1 MSYDNT
7 QLTSAIGFTRDRL
20 VFPDPIPG
28 EITLGDGK
36 KITFYRIPICVKN
49 PDGTIGELVFG
60 DEGVKYFT
68 FGIQENKNDK
78 GKVDGYSVPVCL
90 WDIKNGPDKKR
101 KDILAG
107 FNEATE
113 GCKAHLMKPKV
124 KELIERYDLEMSDL
138 KKFNPVYY
146 KREKGKIIT
155 DQPPRLYPKLITSKK
170 NLEPG
175 QPPKVI
181 TNFENPMGEE
191 INATDYIGKYCT
203 METAIKYESIFIGS
217 KITPQLKLYE
227 AIVQPVQ
234 QKAKRLLRP
243 KVDQRVKL
251 LSKESSVLGRDD
263 NDDDEEE
270 DVAASESDTGSLE
283 LSEDEEEVVEKEE
296 PPKKKVV
303 KKKIV
308 RKKVKKKN

>member
-20 VFPDPIPG
+20 VFPDPVPG

-36 KITFYRIPICVKN
+36 KITFFRIPICVKN

-68 FGIQENKNDK
+68 FGPQENKNDK
-78 GKVDGYSVPVCL
+78 GLVDGYSVPICL

-101 KDILAG
+101 KAILAG
-107 FNEATE
+107 INEATE
-113 GCKAHLMKPKV
+113 GCKEHVIEV
-124 KELIERYDLEMSDL
+124 KDKIERYDLEPSDL

-146 KREKGKIIT
+146 KREKGKIVA

-170 NLEPG
+170 GLAPG
-175 QPPKVI
+175 QPPKI
-181 TNFENPMGEE
+181 LTNFENTMGEE
-191 INATDYIGKYCT
+191 IDATDYIGKYCT

-263 NDDDEEE
+263 EDDDDAE
-270 DVAASESDTGSLE
+270 ASESDTGSLE
-283 LSEDEEEVVEKEE
+283 LSDEDEEEEEEEEEVKEE
-296 PPKKKVV
+296 LPKKKVV